1 MSVDGLDEQS
11 KVDTK
16 STDCGVFFAISVVT
30 KMLTT
35 EDGIIRLDKS
45 SLTTS

>member
-16 STDCGVFFAISVVT
+16 STDCGVFFAVSVVT
-30 KMLTT
+30 KMLAYHRGWNHKT
-35 EDGIIRLDKS
+35 
-45 SLTTS
+45 